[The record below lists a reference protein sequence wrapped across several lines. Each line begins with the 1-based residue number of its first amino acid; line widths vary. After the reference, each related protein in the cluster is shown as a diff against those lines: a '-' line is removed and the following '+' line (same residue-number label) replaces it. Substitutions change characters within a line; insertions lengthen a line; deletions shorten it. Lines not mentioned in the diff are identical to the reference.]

1 MHFKHD
7 NKEDEKQ
14 SLLHNFASFHY
25 VRTIY
30 VRNKKTKKREKDVFS
45 KVNIYHDKLYEDKK
59 KHQQTKAVPVRT
71 KKEKFSYD
79 MEAEKKHWTKKY
91 DCINERRRKKS

>member
-1 MHFKHD
+1 MTTKKMK
-7 NKEDEKQ
+7 NSRYCII
-14 SLLHNFASFHY
+14 SLRSTMLEQFMCETK
-25 VRTIY
+25 RQ
-30 VRNKKTKKREKDVFS
+30 KKREKDVFS

-79 MEAEKKHWTKKY
+79 MEAEKNTGPKNT
-91 DCINERRRKKS
+91 IV